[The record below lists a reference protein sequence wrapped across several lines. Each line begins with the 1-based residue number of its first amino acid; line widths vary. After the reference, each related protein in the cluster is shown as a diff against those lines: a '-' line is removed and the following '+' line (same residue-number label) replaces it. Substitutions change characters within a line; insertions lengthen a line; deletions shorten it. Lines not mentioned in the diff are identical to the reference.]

1 MNRGTGWIKLLLGL
15 AAVLVLAAFSY
26 KPLVEKVNLGLDLK
40 GGVHVIFEAEEKEGE
55 PITQDTLERAV
66 AVMRNRVDAWGVKEP
81 VIQTQGSTRIVVEL
95 AGVSDPEQAVRDIGK
110 TAELKFIDE
119 EGRVLVTGKNLKDA
133 RAGIDQASGE
143 PKVDL
148 TFDKKGAEL
157 FAQATA
163 ANVGKQIAIVLDDQ
177 VISAPRVNEAIPSGE
192 AMISGGF
199 KDAREAETLAV
210 QLRSGALPVTLK
222 VAEKRTVGATLG
234 SDSLERSVKAGFIG
248 LLMILIFM
256 AGYYRLPGIVAD
268 FSLVLYSVILL
279 AVMVLLQ
286 ATLTLPGIAGFI
298 LSTGMAVDYNII
310 IYERLKDELR
320 AGKTLLAAIDAGFRR
335 AFWTIFDCNLTTM
348 VAALVL
354 MYFGTGPIKGF
365 AVTLA
370 IGIVTSMFT
379 AITFTR
385 WMLKW
390 AADSFKD
397 VRYYGL

>member
-1 MNRGTGWIKLLLGL
+1 
-15 AAVLVLAAFSY
+15 
-26 KPLVEKVNLGLDLK
+26 
-40 GGVHVIFEAEEKEGE
+40 
-55 PITQDTLERAV
+55 
-66 AVMRNRVDAWGVKEP
+66 
-81 VIQTQGSTRIVVEL
+81 
-95 AGVSDPEQAVRDIGK
+95 
-110 TAELKFIDE
+110 
-119 EGRVLVTGKNLKDA
+119 
-133 RAGIDQASGE
+133 
-143 PKVDL
+143 
-148 TFDKKGAEL
+148 
-157 FAQATA
+157 
-163 ANVGKQIAIVLDDQ
+163 
-177 VISAPRVNEAIPSGE
+177 
-192 AMISGGF
+192 
-199 KDAREAETLAV
+199 
-210 QLRSGALPVTLK
+210 
-222 VAEKRTVGATLG
+222 
-234 SDSLERSVKAGFIG
+234 
-248 LLMILIFM
+248 
-256 AGYYRLPGIVAD
+256 
-268 FSLVLYSVILL
+268 
-279 AVMVLLQ
+279 
-286 ATLTLPGIAGFI
+286 AGFI

>member
-15 AAVLVLAAFSY
+15 AAVLLLAAFSY
-26 KPLVEKVNLGLDLK
+26 RPLVEKVNLGLDLK

-110 TAELKFIDE
+110 TAELKFVDE

-279 AVMVLLQ
+279 AIMVLLQ